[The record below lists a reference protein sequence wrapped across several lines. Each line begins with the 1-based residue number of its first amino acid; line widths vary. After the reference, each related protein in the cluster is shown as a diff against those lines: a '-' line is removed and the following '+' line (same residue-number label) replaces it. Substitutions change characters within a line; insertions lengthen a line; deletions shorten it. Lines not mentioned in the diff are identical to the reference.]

1 MKALLLILLGFVS
14 LYADTFDAQL
24 KTYLREKLSM
34 FEKFEYQIVQ
44 APKSYSKMEINS
56 EKNFRLVKNYAYV
69 PVKIYDKQNVVSV
82 SLLTVRVK
90 LFKSVLF
97 SIGNIN
103 QNEILT
109 ASMFS
114 QKLEDVASFADKV
127 IDPDKLV
134 NKRSRLLIKAGT
146 ILTVD
151 MLESIPA
158 INKGDK
164 IVVHAGKDGVDIS
177 VDAIS
182 RQDGCVGDVISV
194 QSNNKIFKAKVID
207 KFNLTLVE

>member
-103 QNEILT
+103 QNELL
-109 ASMFS
+109 ASSMFS